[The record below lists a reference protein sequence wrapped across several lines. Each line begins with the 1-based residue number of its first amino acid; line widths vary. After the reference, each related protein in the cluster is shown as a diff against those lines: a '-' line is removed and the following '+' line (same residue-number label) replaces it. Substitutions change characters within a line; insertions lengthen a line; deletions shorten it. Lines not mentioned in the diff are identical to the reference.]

1 MKLYRS
7 AKINIFLIVYSSVSN
22 TLKKDEENN
31 IYIYMCVGRK
41 LISSEYFLFIYNRN
55 SNDDIGYKIHQR
67 VKGTFVYDPRFKKHK
82 LQNGIKRNVNY

>member
-1 MKLYRS
+1 MKLYYS

-22 TLKKDEENN
+22 MLKKNKGN
-31 IYIYMCVGRK
+31 IYVCVDRK

-55 SNDDIGYKIHQR
+55 SNDDTGYKIYQR

-82 LQNGIKRNVNY
+82 LQNGIKRNVNYW

>member
-1 MKLYRS
+1 M
-7 AKINIFLIVYSSVSN
+7 
-22 TLKKDEENN
+22 
-31 IYIYMCVGRK
+31 GRK

-55 SNDDIGYKIHQR
+55 SNDDIGYKIYQR